1 MVSQYFHA
9 IIIFFDKI
17 RRNYIPCSRKV
28 FFLFSRRKAIRNTF
42 LQRRELVLQPPREG
56 AKLVLL
62 VFPAGVM
69 SISGGLFSILNIAM
83 LSRKLLAKLGYKV
96 FLAYPP
102 GRYGLASYPYFP
114 NTEIIYTFEQIMRL
128 FPSPDHLVVHI
139 PEYYS
144 ARIFKRAKSDE
155 VRYLQSARR
164 LQINILNQNIL
175 LMPAPELLN
184 HLKKLTPDVT
194 QTTAHSAYTTPQHAT
209 AWGTP
214 LLHLAPIFWREY
226 PFVPWAEKRNWIAYS
241 PDVNPHARMILATLR
256 SNFPD
261 FRFIRISGVSYEQY
275 LNIISKSKYVISFGE
290 GWDGYFWEA
299 HLCGTIG
306 CAVHNT
312 AFFPKNFK
320 GFPTVYTSFAHMNR
334 QLPEDIR
341 QYENG
346 MYMQYIHAKYAILHP
361 NIERSWN
368 RFEKSLMDF
377 YQQRYDFYPT
387 PV

>member
-1 MVSQYFHA
+1 
-9 IIIFFDKI
+9 
-17 RRNYIPCSRKV
+17 
-28 FFLFSRRKAIRNTF
+28 
-42 LQRRELVLQPPREG
+42 
-56 AKLVLL
+56 
-62 VFPAGVM
+62 
-69 SISGGLFSILNIAM
+69 
-83 LSRKLLAKLGYKV
+83 
-96 FLAYPP
+96 
-102 GRYGLASYPYFP
+102 
-114 NTEIIYTFEQIMRL
+114 
-128 FPSPDHLVVHI
+128 
-139 PEYYS
+139 
-144 ARIFKRAKSDE
+144 
-155 VRYLQSARR
+155 
-164 LQINILNQNIL
+164 
-175 LMPAPELLN
+175 
-184 HLKKLTPDVT
+184 
-194 QTTAHSAYTTPQHAT
+194 
-209 AWGTP
+209 
-214 LLHLAPIFWREY
+214 
-226 PFVPWAEKRNWIAYS
+226 
-241 PDVNPHARMILATLR
+241 MILATLR

-306 CAVHNT
+306 CAVRNT

-341 QYENG
+341 HYENG